1 MPLIACRTGV
11 HHVVSFRGAARAPEG
26 IVGSAAQRG
35 TSSVIRRLLPI
46 LAVSALLLAACGSA
60 AAPTPPPLDAEQV
73 ITKGLE
79 ATGKLQSFHL
89 TATLDGSAAFLP
101 GGGTTSLKGT
111 QLVGDFDPAGKQAH
125 ATFTAPTLFG
135 LEGEVVSSAD
145 SVYLKTSLTG
155 PKWQKEQ
162 VANSGIPGEVQDPT
176 KAITDIQAFL
186 DKDGV
191 EVTKLDDVSCGDA
204 TCYHVILTIP
214 SSLLDD
220 AAASAGASASDLVGE
235 SLKVDLQFHRTELY
249 LTSAST
255 SLTAGDQGSLDVSLA
270 LSAFNQPVTITPP
283 PDSEVDTSGGGF
295 TLP

>member
-1 MPLIACRTGV
+1 MSYPSAAPPELR
-11 HHVVSFRGAARAPEG
+11 RGSRAPLL
-26 IVGSAAQRG
+26 QRG
-35 TSSVIRRLLPI
+35 IASVIRRLLPTV
-46 LAVSALLLAACGSA
+46 AVSTLLLAACGSA

-73 ITKGLE
+73 VTKGLE

-111 QLVGDFDPAGKQAH
+111 QLVGDFDLAGKQAH

-135 LEGEVVSSAD
+135 LEGEVVANSDA
-145 SVYLKTSLTG
+145 VYLKTSLTG
-155 PKWQKEQ
+155 PKWQKQ
-162 VANSGIPGEVQDPT
+162 DAASGGSIPDEVQDPT
-176 KAITDIQAFL
+176 KAITDLQAFV

-191 EVTKLDDVSCGDA
+191 EVTKLDDVACGDA
-204 TCYHVILTIP
+204 TCYHLTLTIP

-235 SLKVDLQFHRTELY
+235 SLKVDLQFHRTDLY

-255 SLTAGDQGSLDVSLA
+255 SIDAGDQGSLSVSLA
-270 LSAFNQPVTITPP
+270 LTAFNQPVTVTAP
-283 PDSEVDTSGGGF
+283 PDSEVDTSGGGL